1 MDRRLYEKYTK
12 LSEIG
17 IPLKCSQF
25 SSTIAKIW
33 VLGDRL
39 ETYHQSKAFQGFSRN
54 FLIS

>member
-39 ETYHQSKAFQGFSRN
+39 ETYHQSKAIQGFSRN